1 MNGSEKQ
8 ISWAEDIKSNMDFAK
23 LRKMVNG
30 NQIAIKAI
38 DYVENNENAA
48 FWIEY
53 KNYSAM
59 HLMDQFLTSGLLIKG
74 SSFDH
79 RAKMD
84 KATGTITITWEE
96 IVQDGKGGHKETRT
110 QVI

>member
-8 ISWAEDIKSNMDFAK
+8 INWANDIKSNKNFAE

-30 NQIAIKAI
+30 NPIALKAI
-38 DYVENNENAA
+38 AYVENNEYAS

-53 KNYSAM
+53 KNLTAM
-59 HLMDQFLTSGLLIKG
+59 QMMDRFLTSGLLIKG
-74 SSFDH
+74 GEFDH
-79 RAKMD
+79 RAKID
-84 KATGTITITWEE
+84 KATGIITITWQE

>member
-8 ISWAEDIKSNMDFAK
+8 IKWAEDIKSKMDFAK

-30 NQIAIKAI
+30 NPIAIKAI
-38 DYVENNENAA
+38 EYVENNECAS

-53 KNYSAM
+53 KNYSTM
-59 HLMDQFLTSGLLIKG
+59 QLMDQLLTSGLLIKG
-74 SSFDH
+74 ANYDH

-84 KATGTITITWEE
+84 KATGAITITWEE

-110 QVI
+110 QVL